1 MMDGVNKQIG
11 LMERALDAY
20 WLNNEVISNNIANSE
35 TPGYKKYRVSF
46 EALLNEKQENFT
58 ISSINKNP
66 KFLPIGKDRP
76 IAKDIMIT
84 KDILNTSMRK
94 DGNNVDI
101 DEENA
106 ELAKNS
112 LKYDILASQLAK
124 EISLIKQAI
133 NEGR

>member
-1 MMDGVNKQIG
+1 MIDRISKQTG

-20 WLNNEVISNNIANSE
+20 WIRNEMISNNIANSE
-35 TPGYKKYRVSF
+35 TPGYKKFRVNF
-46 EALLNEKQENFT
+46 ESLLNEEREKFS
-58 ISSINKNP
+58 ISSIDRNP

-76 IAKDIMIT
+76 SVREIT
-84 KDILNTSMRK
+84 ITRDYSTSMRK

-112 LKYDILASQLAK
+112 LKYNVLSNQLAK
-124 EISLIKQAI
+124 ELSLLKQAI
-133 NEGR
+133 NGGR

>member
-1 MMDGVNKQIG
+1 MIDRVNKQIG
-11 LMERALDAY
+11 LIERALDAY
-20 WLNNEVISNNIANSE
+20 WLNNEIISNNIANSE
-35 TPGYKKYRVSF
+35 TPGYKKFRVNF
-46 EALLNEKQENFT
+46 EALLNEKQEKFT
-58 ISSINKNP
+58 ITSISKNP
-66 KFLPIGKDRP
+66 KFLPIGNSRT
-76 IAKDIMIT
+76 IAADIMIT
-84 KDILNTSMRK
+84 RDLSGTSMRE